1 MRGTIDGDTWKGRFE
16 QGSFDGCWL
25 GCNMSCAKGVNNYLL
40 RTDRFKGESVIVDG
54 PNMKLPPAL
63 LQTPEFST
71 DYTIEVN
78 FYCDTY
84 GICTITCTTV
94 AFLMECFENGIL
106 NTERTGGLKLNFGN
120 ADNAMELF
128 ISLVAEKVLVKLQ
141 DSEYVN

>member
-1 MRGTIDGDTWKGRFE
+1 M
-16 QGSFDGCWL
+16 Q
-25 GCNMSCAKGVNNYLL
+25 KGVNNYLL

-54 PNMKLPPAL
+54 PEYETAAGIAANSGI
-63 LQTPEFST
+63 FST

-84 GICTITCTTV
+84 GICTITWGTTV

-120 ADNAMELF
+120 ADNAMELLHQLGRGEGF
-128 ISLVAEKVLVKLQ
+128 GKTAGL
-141 DSEYVN
+141 EYVN